1 MCIYYNI
8 FIQEMSH
15 EYTLFPTEEEEF
27 PLIEIQP
34 VMPEVEI
41 VKKIEPI
48 QSNGFFILPDE
59 PSYLRQ

>member
-41 VKKIEPI
+41 VKKIETRDAAP
-48 QSNGFFILPDE
+48 NGAAV
-59 PSYLRQ
+59 